1 MWIYYKMLGF
11 VRNIVERI
19 TKRECSKCKH
29 CLEEI
34 SCDNYRRYCDCVS
47 GFYPTEFEP
56 KQTHK
61 GCEIN
66 ARK

>member
-1 MWIYYKMLGF
+1 MWVYYKMLGF

-19 TKRECSKCKH
+19 TKRECRKCKH

-34 SCDNYRRYCDCVS
+34 SCDNYGRYCDCVS

-56 KQTHK
+56 K
-61 GCEIN
+61 
-66 ARK
+66 